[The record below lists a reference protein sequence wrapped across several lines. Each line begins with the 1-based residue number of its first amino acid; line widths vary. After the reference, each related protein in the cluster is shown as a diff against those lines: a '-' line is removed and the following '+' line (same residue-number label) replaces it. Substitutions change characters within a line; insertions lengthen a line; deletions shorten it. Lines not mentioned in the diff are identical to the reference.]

1 MDEHDGR
8 EGGIRPR
15 ADPWMKGD
23 AMDDLS
29 GSATERLQQLA
40 LIDASDLDAAWLGTQ
55 LTAALYAWQGT
66 EDELRLLREGREDY

>member
-1 MDEHDGR
+1 
-8 EGGIRPR
+8 
-15 ADPWMKGD
+15 
-23 AMDDLS
+23 MDDLN

-40 LIDASDLDAAWLGTQ
+40 LIDASDLDAVWLGTQ